1 MKHFNI
7 SQPRNHYDPRK
18 FCFLIKSMI
27 GTWSMFHHY
36 FWFQLFTADA
46 NPIPE
51 LSQVGIIGYLA
62 FFNPPLPLLCR
73 TFLSKGKPHAGSGV
87 PMLTV
92 SRRQRE
98 LYPLLP

>member
-1 MKHFNI
+1 LFSDKINDRHLEYV
-7 SQPRNHYDPRK
+7 SSL
-18 FCFLIKSMI
+18 FLVPIV
-27 GTWSMFHHY
+27 
-36 FWFQLFTADA
+36 TADA

-62 FFNPPLPLLCR
+62 FFNPPLPLIRR

-92 SRRQRE
+92 SRCQRE